1 LSCVLLLVAVFFWS
15 CVLLVAVF
23 FWVWFFISL
32 SFCLLQCW
40 VWSVMWLG
48 VFGCCNLCCICCL
61 VCSAGCVVCAVCGLR
76 ALFCFQFLFF
86 PCIFC
91 SFPSTSCAWLMGF
104 QLICLIHKRKRIQ
117 LLCIAYLGKF
127 SWMTF
132 PCEF

>member
-48 VFGCCNLCCICCL
+48 VFGCCNLCCICCHVVPVVWYVL
-61 VCSAGCVVCAVCGLR
+61 CVTSGPCFAFSSCFFFVSF
-76 ALFCFQFLFF
+76 ALFL
-86 PCIFC
+86 
-91 SFPSTSCAWLMGF
+91 A
-104 QLICLIHKRKRIQ
+104 
-117 LLCIAYLGKF
+117 LLVLG
-127 SWMTF
+127 
-132 PCEF
+132 